1 MNSPRYAP
9 AGLLIELGKTRVM
22 IDGGADMQVG
32 ELDAWLVSDERAE
45 LMPAIRRRLRGSPL
59 EAGVRSFQKG
69 ALRITPKPV
78 VHTNHP
84 AFGYL
89 IEVPQARVGWA
100 PEFLEYPVWA
110 TKLDLLFAEAA
121 GWNRRI
127 WFRGRVGGH
136 ASATEV
142 AEKAR
147 AARVQHLV
155 FAHIGRPTIRAM
167 DEGCVPL
174 FGEFGADGQ
183 TWRVTRSGRVSRTR
197 SSPRSSR

>member
-9 AGLLIELGKTRVM
+9 AGLLLEFGKTRVM
-22 IDGGADMQVG
+22 FDGGADMQLG
-32 ELDAWLVSDERAE
+32 ALDAWLVSDERAE
-45 LMPAIRRRLRGSPL
+45 LMPAIRRRLRGSVL
-59 EAGVRSFQKG
+59 EPGVRSFEKG
-69 ALRITPKPV
+69 SLRITPKPV

-89 IEVPQARVGWA
+89 IEVPRARVGWA

-121 GWNRRI
+121 GWSRRI

-136 ASATEV
+136 ASVTEV

-147 AARVQHLV
+147 AVRVKHLV
-155 FAHIGRPTIRAM
+155 FSHIGRPSLRAI
-167 DEGCVPL
+167 DAGLVPK
-174 FGEFGADGQ
+174 FGEFGADGE
-183 TWRVTRSGRVSRTR
+183 TWLITRSGRVVPGLIRGSA
-197 SSPRSSR
+197 